1 MHKIQIIRMPTIA
14 KSKSNISNEARI
26 AFVAY
31 CIDTLNEIT
40 YSYYAVTELESAE
53 SYLSLLI

>member
-1 MHKIQIIRMPTIA
+1 MHKIQIIRMPMVA
-14 KSKSNISNEARI
+14 KSKSNISNKARI

-31 CIDTLNEIT
+31 CIDTPNEIT
-40 YSYYAVTELESAE
+40 NPYYVVTELESAE

>member
-1 MHKIQIIRMPTIA
+1 MHKIQIILMSMVA

>member
-1 MHKIQIIRMPTIA
+1 MHKIQIIRMPTVA

-40 YSYYAVTELESAE
+40 YSYYPVTELESAE
-53 SYLSLLI
+53 SYLSLSI